1 MNPRESKGRRAPA
14 SVPAEVGRDSA
25 AAGVDHGSADGPV
38 RVAYY
43 YRTRWG
49 AHEEFLELFVRNHW
63 PILRERCA
71 SGRLLDVTLE
81 TPRFHGDGAAGWDV
95 VITII
100 YRDWAAL
107 EEHSD
112 PSIAERLFPDRAR
125 YAAEER
131 RRFELLDA
139 HWDVPLEGHPLP
151 AETGARTGKA
161 RR

>member
-1 MNPRESKGRRAPA
+1 MSPRASKA
-14 SVPAEVGRDSA
+14 SRIAATPGGAAVGAETTEVGHEDP
-25 AAGVDHGSADGPV
+25 ADPV

-49 AHEEFLELFVRNHW
+49 AHDEFLELFVRNHW
-63 PILRERCA
+63 PILRARVA
-71 SGRLLDVTLE
+71 TGRLLDVTLE

-95 VITII
+95 IVTIV
-100 YRDWAAL
+100 YRDWIAL

-112 PSIAERLFPDRAR
+112 PSIAARLFPDQAR
-125 YAAEER
+125 YAADER
-131 RRFELLDA
+131 RRFELLEA

-151 AETGARTGKA
+151 AETGARTGRA